1 MPNDLKSV
9 FHRKDGLRRDQVEHM
24 KERLIRRVHRSHLIP
39 LVIAFYMG
47 FCLWQGMDVQSWEV
61 WGPCAALSAVYFLIM
76 ALSVC
81 PRCGRRFFGGLGWLF
96 GFAHSVHCGKC
107 GFKLF

>member
-1 MPNDLKSV
+1 MAEEQKTP
-9 FHRKDGLRRDQVEHM
+9 FHRKDGVRRDQVEHM
-24 KERLIRRVHRSHLIP
+24 KERLIRRVHRSHLLP
-39 LVIAFYMG
+39 LVIIVFLGICM
-47 FCLWQGMDVQSWEV
+47 WKGMDIRTWQV
-61 WGPCAALSAVYFLIM
+61 WAPCAALASVYFLIM

>member
-1 MPNDLKSV
+1 MGDEQKIP
-9 FHRKDGLRRDQVEHM
+9 FHRKDSVKRAQVEHM
-24 KERLIRRVHRSHLIP
+24 KERLIRRVHRSHLVP
-39 LVIAFYMG
+39 LIVAVFLA
-47 FCLWQGMDVQSWEV
+47 FCLWQGMDIRTWQV
-61 WGPCAALSAVYFLIM
+61 WAPCAALAAVYFLIM

>member
-1 MPNDLKSV
+1 MADKV
-9 FHRKDGLRRDQVEHM
+9 KVVAHRHDFAKREQVERM
-24 KERLIRRVHRSHLIP
+24 RLALIKRVHRSHMIP
-39 LVIAFYMG
+39 LVIAVFLG
-47 FCLWQGMDVQSWEV
+47 VCWWKGMDVRTPQV
-61 WGPCAALSAVYFLIM
+61 WGPCAVLAAIYFLSM

>member
-1 MPNDLKSV
+1 MADEKKV
-9 FHRKDGLRRDQVEHM
+9 VVHRHDWAKREQVEHM

-39 LVIAFYMG
+39 LVIAVFLGY
-47 FCLWQGMDVQSWEV
+47 CLWKGMDVRTWQV
-61 WGPCAALSAVYFLIM
+61 WAPCAALAAVYFLTM
-76 ALSVC
+76 ALSSC

>member
-1 MPNDLKSV
+1 MPDNKSVV
-9 FHRKDGLRRDQVEHM
+9 FHRKDPVRREQVEHM
-24 KERLIRRVHRSHLIP
+24 RLALIKRVHRSHMIP
-39 LVIAFYMG
+39 LVLIAFLG
-47 FCLWQGMDVQSWEV
+47 FCLWKGMDVKTPQV
-61 WGPCAALSAVYFLIM
+61 WAPCAFLAAVYFLSM